1 MSLIDMSQFD
11 RILLTDSSRGAFLE
25 PTSAVRAGTP
35 VPASADDVSWDH
47 RRAQDDVDAELAG
60 VGPSPGESAVAIRS
74 YAHGYLVMGVSG
86 PVDRAT
92 ARRIGAL
99 LRDLRPHSTHGLS
112 IVLTRLGAWDPHL
125 ARVLGQ
131 ARIHHL
137 IDGGPFEIHDA
148 PTGLLAALRA
158 DPTVGRPPTTGSDP
172 GIPRPAGHHG
182 PSDLRRAERSE

>member
-11 RILLTDSSRGAFLE
+11 RIRVPDDSRRGFPT
-25 PTSAVRAGTP
+25 PTSAGGGTP
-35 VPASADDVSWDH
+35 VAASVDDLSWAR

-60 VGPSPGESAVAIRS
+60 PRNTAGGSAVAIRS
-74 YAHGYLVMGVSG
+74 YADGHLVMGLSG

-99 LRDLRPHSTHGLS
+99 LRDLRPRSTRGLL
-112 IVLTRLGAWDPHL
+112 IVMTRLGPWHPHL

-131 ARIHHL
+131 ARIQRL
-137 IDGGPFEIHDA
+137 IDGGTFELHDA

-158 DPTVGRPPTTGSDP
+158 DPTVGRADPSVGRPPATGTGSGP
-172 GIPRPAGHHG
+172 G
-182 PSDLRRAERSE
+182 RADRSAR